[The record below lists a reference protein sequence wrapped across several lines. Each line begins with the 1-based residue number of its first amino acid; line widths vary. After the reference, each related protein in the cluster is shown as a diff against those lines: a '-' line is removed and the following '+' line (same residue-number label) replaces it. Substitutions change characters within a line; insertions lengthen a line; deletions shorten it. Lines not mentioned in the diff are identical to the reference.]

1 MTTQAQVTDYQITD
15 YGIEHAQYFQGH
27 GTSFTTWE
35 HSALGC
41 GDTYAEALN
50 DALEQAAM
58 GSVYIELTPEDL
70 PANWEGKG
78 PSASGQHAQYC
89 DEGEHG
95 DCDSELYYYVG
106 LRW

>member
-1 MTTQAQVTDYQITD
+1 MTQAQITDYQITD

-27 GTSFTTWE
+27 GVSFTKWE
-35 HSALGC
+35 HSTLGC

-50 DALEQAAM
+50 DAMEQAAM
-58 GSVYIELTPEDL
+58 EGVHIELTPEDQ

-78 PSASGQHAQYC
+78 PSVIVMHEAACPFVTH
-89 DEGEHG
+89 EG
-95 DCDSELYYYVG
+95 CKSELYYYVG